1 MTDWNKISAEYITTG
16 ISYRKLAEKY
26 GLDQATIARKAKKE
40 GWVSKRQHHADKTQ
54 AEILNADIEQR
65 TDRATKLYN
74 AADELLDKI
83 VAGISAAGVVTAT
96 AAKNYSD
103 ALKNLK
109 DVHMIRSEEDIEE
122 QRARIAKLNKEVQKE
137 DNSKSFTI
145 TLEGGLNDYAQ

>member
-40 GWVSKRQHHADKTQ
+40 DWVSKRQHHADKTQ
-54 AEILNADIEQR
+54 AEILSADIEQR
-65 TDRATKLYN
+65 TDRAAKLYS

-83 VAGISAAGVVTAT
+83 VAGISSAGIVSAT

-103 ALKNLK
+103 ALRNIK
-109 DVHMIRSEEDIEE
+109 DIHMIRSEEDIEE
-122 QRARIAKLNKEVQKE
+122 QRARIDKLRKEAE
-137 DNSKSFTI
+137 KSDKHDGFKI
-145 TLEGGLNDYAQ
+145 TLEGGTEAYVQ